1 MRIDTYF
8 GFFAESVFTA
18 IATGLTQQLGRT
30 VSLAGVSV
38 RGTNV
43 LKLKASHVQTVLIPE
58 LAERVDV
65 PFLFALGERDSA
77 SLARLAGARGIHA
90 VMEQALAAAVEPFNF
105 MTKTRNRLRSVNI
118 SRNVTGLTAYHLGGA
133 IQYTM
138 AVGRFQ
144 TGATPL
150 LSGGDGRSRRPGQG
164 AEAGARARPEQTGH
178 EGGAN
183 RPPGP
188 NTAQPQGAAS
198 SARGAGI
205 GAKADPAR
213 PGSGAGGEAATGF
226 SVAFLVSAEGR
237 DLIESRATQQATQRA
252 LFTIS
257 SGAYIARP
265 QWEPP
270 PPPPGIELGTG
281 LSEAALNGW
290 VQSFFGLNDG
300 LMANRLF
307 QRPAGW
313 TMQRLDGTALE
324 SMLAGAPITV
334 VRLQL
339 DEDAGAERPREAQPA
354 PLEAFVLMTPKTKA
368 ALMQLSKS
376 GKSSFLGDLFRA
388 VFGESA
394 QIWERFVESG
404 LRWKTLAV
412 GDIPAD
418 ALDAVTSRLAGG
430 GFALAQAATLDDAV
444 LTWAVAVPPHL
455 WRKVLS
461 LTARGV
467 GLADA
472 GAPNRQVIYDAT
484 GWGRGRIPW
493 ERLVPLLPPQ
503 ALDETA
509 RLLGHT
515 HAGTPRQIPYIVA
528 VAQALGTQARSR
540 WMTALPSALR
550 EQAQRYAADPA
561 EGARLLETLTGELV
575 ALYRQKRI
583 PAGRLSAWLAIYIEL
598 EWARRAGLLNRILP
612 LRHMVYGID
621 RSSLSRLVYDAK
633 DAGLAS
639 LLAWADFP
647 VVDQVR
653 RAVTPGFAMR
663 LLEDVASRRPRTTA
677 YAAQEAQLAFYRRAA
692 TGAEQGRYLI
702 RKTPAERLRQVL
714 RLLDGPR
721 LTPALTQ

>member
-18 IATGLTQQLGRT
+18 IATALTEQLGRT
-30 VSLAGVSV
+30 VSLAGVSI

-43 LKLKASHVQTVLIPE
+43 LKLKASQVQTVLIPE
-58 LAERVDV
+58 LTERMEV

-77 SLARLAGARGIHA
+77 SLARLAGSRGIHA

-105 MTKTRNRLRSVNI
+105 MTKSRNRLRGVNI

-144 TGATPL
+144 TGAPA
-150 LSGGDGRSRRPGQG
+150 RGQ
-164 AEAGARARPEQTGH
+164 ELAR
-178 EGGAN
+178 
-183 RPPGP
+183 GP
-188 NTAQPQGAAS
+188 KTAQPQGARS
-198 SARGAGI
+198 
-205 GAKADPAR
+205 GAKPEPAG
-213 PGSGAGGEAATGF
+213 PTSVAAGEAVTAF
-226 SVAFLVSAEGR
+226 SVAFLVSAQGR

-270 PPPPGIELGTG
+270 GPPPGIELGTG
-281 LSEAALNGW
+281 LSEPALSGW

-313 TMQRLDGTALE
+313 TMKRLEGAALE
-324 SMLAGAPITV
+324 AMLAGSPITV

-339 DEDAGAERPREAQPA
+339 DEDAVERPPEGQGA

-376 GKSSFLGDLFRA
+376 GKSAFLGDLFRA

-394 QIWERFVESG
+394 QVWERFGESG
-404 LRWKTLAV
+404 LRWKALAV
-412 GDIPAD
+412 RDIPAD
-418 ALDAVTSRLAGG
+418 ALDAVTDRLAGG
-430 GFALAQAATLDDAV
+430 GFAMAQAASLDDTV

-455 WRKVLS
+455 WRRVLS

-467 GLADA
+467 GLAEA
-472 GAPNRQVIYDAT
+472 AAPNRQATYDAT

-515 HAGTPRQIPYIVA
+515 QAGAPRQIPYIVA
-528 VAQALGTQARSR
+528 VAQALSPQARSR
-540 WMTALPSALR
+540 WMAALPSALR
-550 EQAQRYAADPA
+550 EQAQRYTPDPA
-561 EGARLLETLTGELV
+561 EGARLLEALTGELA
-575 ALYRQKRI
+575 ALCREKRI
-583 PAGRLSAWLAIYIEL
+583 PAGRLEAWLAIYIEL
-598 EWARRAGLLNRILP
+598 EWARRQAALDRILP
-612 LRHMVYGID
+612 LRHMVYGMD

-633 DAGLAS
+633 DAGLAR

-721 LTPALTQ
+721 QIQAGFNHEKHE